1 MNLHVIVAALAGCP
15 FDVLDD
21 DRLLDRVLTEAVAAG
36 GFTELNRYLH
46 RFEPHGLTGAVVLA
60 ESHLAVH
67 TWPEQGVLFVDVA
80 SCSGE
85 AATRAAFERICEMV
99 PHETVRRNALAIAPE
114 SGSRTVRAR

>member
-1 MNLHVIVAALAGCP
+1 MNLHVIVAALEGCP
-15 FDVLDD
+15 GHLLDD
-21 DRLLDRVLTEAVAAG
+21 VDFLDRVLTEAVAAG

-46 RFEPHGLTGAVVLA
+46 RFEPQGLTGAVVLA

-85 AATRAAFERICEMV
+85 AATRAAFDRLCALV
-99 PHETVRRNALAIAPE
+99 PHESIRRDALALAAGARAAT
-114 SGSRTVRAR
+114 GS